1 MSRNRLT
8 QGWRKKTL
16 EKLDPVEAVMAEMRD
31 YWPLTLRQI
40 YYQLVAAC
48 SSRLKNGGRCKN
60 SVIT

>member
-1 MSRNRLT
+1 MSRNCLT

-16 EKLDPVEAVMAEMRD
+16 EKLDRVEAEMRD

-60 SVIT
+60 SVIA